1 LKIFRE
7 SNRGCSKRC
16 AQQGRRDFGAR
27 SVLIVREHDKGPRTP
42 LTPFFNIPLNFTEE
56 VFEQGMI
63 GSNPFDILNR
73 FPSTGVTILKG
84 LIVLLLSQEWED
96 GF

>member
-1 LKIFRE
+1 MFLPFTRH
-7 SNRGCSKRC
+7 SSHFPAC
-16 AQQGRRDFGAR
+16 ASRITVHASRLQG
-27 SVLIVREHDKGPRTP
+27 TP
-42 LTPFFNIPLNFTEE
+42 LTLFFKIPLYFTEE